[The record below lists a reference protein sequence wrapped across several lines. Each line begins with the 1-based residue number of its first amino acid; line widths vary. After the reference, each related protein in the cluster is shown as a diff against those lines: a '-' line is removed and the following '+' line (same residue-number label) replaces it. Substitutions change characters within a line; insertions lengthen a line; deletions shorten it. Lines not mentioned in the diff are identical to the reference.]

1 MEAKDV
7 SGTRSATDGTL
18 GFCESCPASG
28 NGCSRVRHGGG
39 VEAPVLLGKEARR
52 IARRTNQEARRF
64 SRNLGDGVCRQ
75 IRSTVGCAFF
85 ANGQCEI
92 YEDRPID
99 CRLFPVDIREERDGT
114 LVSIVYTRL
123 CPAGFDRTGLLEH
136 AERLLPALQG
146 HAREYARMDT
156 RGMDAE
162 PFDVLGVCA
171 AETVRQL

>member
-1 MEAKDV
+1 M
-7 SGTRSATDGTL
+7 
-18 GFCESCPASG
+18 
-28 NGCSRVRHGGG
+28 
-39 VEAPVLLGKEARR
+39 
-52 IARRTNQEARRF
+52 
-64 SRNLGDGVCRQ
+64 
-75 IRSTVGCAFF
+75 GCAFF

-114 LVSIVYTRL
+114 LVWIVYTRL

-146 HAREYARMDT
+146 HAREYARVDT

-162 PFDVLGVCA
+162 PFDVLLKRFSNRPSVGRSWYLRIPMQEDRCVPIRWICESGRSSTA
-171 AETVRQL
+171 MPG

>member
-1 MEAKDV
+1 MLGEPTKRPGGAHAL
-7 SGTRSATDGTL
+7 SATV
-18 GFCESCPASG
+18 S
-28 NGCSRVRHGGG
+28 V
-39 VEAPVLLGKEARR
+39 
-52 IARRTNQEARRF
+52 
-64 SRNLGDGVCRQ
+64 RQ

-85 ANGQCEI
+85 ANGHCEI

-114 LVSIVYTRL
+114 LVWVVYTRL
-123 CPAGFDRTGLLEH
+123 CPAGVDRTGLLEH

-162 PFDVLGVCA
+162 PFDVRGVL
-171 AETVRQL
+171 TSQ

>member
-1 MEAKDV
+1 M
-7 SGTRSATDGTL
+7 
-18 GFCESCPASG
+18 
-28 NGCSRVRHGGG
+28 
-39 VEAPVLLGKEARR
+39 
-52 IARRTNQEARRF
+52 
-64 SRNLGDGVCRQ
+64 
-75 IRSTVGCAFF
+75 RSTVGCAFF

-114 LVSIVYTRL
+114 LVWIVYTRL
-123 CPAGFDRTGLLEH
+123 CPAGFDRTGFLEH

-162 PFDVLGVCA
+162 PFDVREVL
-171 AETVRQL
+171 TSQ

>member
-28 NGCSRVRHGGG
+28 NDCSRVRHGGA

-52 IARRTNQEARRF
+52 IARRTNQEARRC

-99 CRLFPVDIREERDGT
+99 CCLFPVDIREERDGT
-114 LVSIVYTRL
+114 LVWIVSTRL

-146 HAREYARMDT
+146 HARECTSSDQVGHFGAV
-156 RGMDAE
+156 A
-162 PFDVLGVCA
+162 
-171 AETVRQL
+171 